1 MPEIITVMVALM
13 EAESGL
19 AGSGFGPEVLTGH
32 SSKQARSQ
40 PITRVYCRVCVG
52 GGKEIEWECGR
63 MDIDKGKSP
72 GPSHRL
78 DLATTASLL
87 D

>member
-1 MPEIITVMVALM
+1 MPEIITVMVAVM

-40 PITRVYCRVCVG
+40 PITRVYYRGWGVG
-52 GGKEIEWECGR
+52 WGGDGMEVWKDGY
-63 MDIDKGKSP
+63 
-72 GPSHRL
+72 
-78 DLATTASLL
+78 
-87 D
+87 